1 MLLPLLF
8 AAQVAAQPTAQA
20 TTDWPQTR
28 AERSGYT
35 ATSSYDD
42 VIAYLDALQRKAG
55 DRMRVGTYGTTTEGR
70 PMPYVIASRPL
81 VSTPAEAKRLRRPVV
96 FVQGNIHAGEVE
108 GKEALQALLR
118 DLLQRNGPGI
128 LDSIVLIAAPIY
140 NADGNERWGPQA
152 RQRGSQQGPELVG
165 QRPNAQGFDLNRDYV
180 KAEAPETR
188 ASLALF
194 NAWDPDVIVDL
205 HTTNGSYHGYALTY
219 SASLH
224 PAGDLPQATFGA
236 QFARDTLLPLIRR
249 RVQQRHGYATFDY
262 GNFRSSGRGGGPGA
276 GPDTMPTIWE
286 TYDHRQ
292 RFGTNYYALRG
303 RVSILSEAY
312 SHDPFERRVKSTYAF
327 VRELL
332 SAVAERG
339 PTILA
344 MIERSDRA
352 AATGALPPIP
362 VRGELTKSPK
372 RLPIAHEIV
381 VRTGDSVQHEAG
393 MPRGTQRTGRF
404 KNTVMDVYDRF
415 DPSRIVTPPAAY
427 LLPATAGD
435 IVAQL
440 RLHGVQVEQL
450 RAPLRAAG
458 ETFRVDS
465 VAKAPRPFQGHQEV
479 LLEGTW
485 TPGSVEAP
493 AGAYLV
499 RTTQSLGALAVLLLE
514 PESDDGLGTWNFFD
528 RWVTVGQPHPV
539 RRVREPVAIPT
550 RILP

>member
-1 MLLPLLF
+1 MLLPVLL
-8 AAQVAAQPTAQA
+8 AAQLAAQPAQ
-20 TTDWPQTR
+20 DWPQTR
-28 AERSGYT
+28 PERTNYT
-35 ATSSYDD
+35 ATSTYDD
-42 VIAYLDALQRKAG
+42 VIAFLDALQAKAG
-55 DRMRVGTYGTTTEGR
+55 DRIRVGHYGTTNEGR

-81 VSTPAEAKRLRRPVV
+81 ISTPAEAKRLRRPVI

-118 DLLQRNGPGI
+118 DLVRSSGPGI

-152 RQRGSQQGPELVG
+152 RQRGSQNGPAMVG
-165 QRPNAQGFDLNRDYV
+165 QRPNAQDLDLNRDYI

-224 PAGDLPQATFGA
+224 PAGNLPTATFGS

-249 RVQQRHGYATFDY
+249 RVQQRHNFAIFDY
-262 GNFRSSGRGGGPGA
+262 GNFRSTGRSGGPGA

-303 RVSILSEAY
+303 RISILSEAY
-312 SHDPFERRVKSTYAF
+312 SHDPFEKRVKATYAF
-327 VRELL
+327 TREVL

-344 MIERSDRA
+344 MIDRSDRA
-352 AATGALPPIP
+352 AATGTLPPIP
-362 VRGELTKSPK
+362 IRAALMNTPK
-372 RLPIAHEIV
+372 RLPITYEILE
-381 VRTGDSVQHEAG
+381 RTGDTVQTEAG
-393 MPRGTQRTGRF
+393 VPRGTRRTGRF
-404 KNTVMDVYDRF
+404 KTATMDVYDQFNATRT
-415 DPSRIVTPPAAY
+415 ITPPVAY
-427 LLPATAGD
+427 VLPASAD
-435 IVAQL
+435 SVIARL
-440 RLHGVQVEQL
+440 RTHGVIVEQL
-450 RAPLRAAG
+450 RAPWRGAG
-458 ETFRVDS
+458 ETFTVDS
-465 VAKAPRPFQGHQEV
+465 IAKAGRPFQGHQEV
-479 LLEGTW
+479 LLEGKW
-485 TPGSVEAP
+485 TAGTIEAP

-499 RTTQSLGALAVLLLE
+499 RTNQQLGVLAVLLLE

-528 RWVTVGQPHPV
+528 RWLTKGQPHPV
-539 RRVREPVAIPT
+539 LRVRTAVTVPA

>member
-1 MLLPLLF
+1 MISALLLAL
-8 AAQVAAQPTAQA
+8 QVGAQPPA
-20 TTDWPQTR
+20 DWPQTR
-28 AERSGYT
+28 AERSNYT
-35 ATSSYDD
+35 ATSTYDD
-42 VIAYLDALQRKAG
+42 VIAYLDALQAKAG
-55 DRMRVGTYGTTTEGR
+55 DRMRVGTYGVTSEGR

-81 VSTPAEAKRLRRPVV
+81 VTSPADARRLGRPIV

-118 DLLQRNGPGI
+118 DLLQRSGPGI

-140 NADGNERWGPQA
+140 NADGNEKWGPQA

-165 QRPNAQGFDLNRDYV
+165 QRPNAQGYDLNRDYI

-224 PAGDLPQATFGA
+224 PAGDLPGATFGA

-249 RVQQRHGYATFDY
+249 RVQQRHGFATFDY
-262 GNFRSSGRGGGPGA
+262 GNFRATGGGGRGA
-276 GPDTMPTIWE
+276 APDTAPQIWE

-303 RVSILSEAY
+303 RLSILSEAY

-344 MIERSDRA
+344 MVQRSDRA
-352 AATGALPPIP
+352 AAEGRLPKIP

-372 RLPIAHEIV
+372 RLPVVHEILE
-381 VRTGDSVQHEAG
+381 RTGDTLQTEAG
-393 MPRGTQRTGRF
+393 LPRGLRRTGRY
-404 KNTVMDVYDRF
+404 KTSTMAVYDRF
-415 DPSRIVTPPAAY
+415 DPLRFVSPPQAY
-427 LLPATAGD
+427 LLPPTAQS

-450 RAPLRAAG
+450 RAPLRVAG

-465 VAKAPRPFQGHQEV
+465 IAKARAPFQGHQEV

-485 TPGSVEAP
+485 STGTIDAP

-499 RTTQSLGALAVLLLE
+499 RTTQSLGVLAVLLLE

-528 RWVTVGQPHPV
+528 RWLEVGKPHPV
-539 RRVREPVAIPT
+539 QRVRAPVTVPS

>member
-1 MLLPLLF
+1 MLLPVLL
-8 AAQVAAQPTAQA
+8 AAQLAAQPTQEL
-20 TTDWPQTR
+20 PRTR
-28 AERSGYT
+28 AEQSNYT
-35 ATSSYDD
+35 ATSSYED
-42 VIAYLDALQRKAG
+42 VITFLDALQAKAG
-55 DRMRVGTYGTTTEGR
+55 DRIRVGHYGTTNEGR

-81 VSTPAEAKRLRRPVV
+81 VASPAEAKRLRRPVI

-118 DLLQRNGPGI
+118 DLIASNGPGI

-152 RQRGSQQGPELVG
+152 RQRGSQNGPAIVG
-165 QRPNAQGFDLNRDYV
+165 QRPNAQDLDLNRDYI

-224 PAGDLPQATFGA
+224 PAGNLPTATFGS

-249 RVQQRHGYATFDY
+249 RVQQRHNYAIFDY
-262 GNFRSSGRGGGPGA
+262 GNFRSAGRGGGPGA

-303 RVSILSEAY
+303 RIGILSEAY
-312 SHDPFERRVKSTYAF
+312 SHDPFEKRVKATYAF
-327 VRELL
+327 VREVL

-344 MIERSDRA
+344 MAERSDRA
-352 AATGALPPIP
+352 AATGSLPNIP
-362 VRGELTKSPK
+362 VRAALMKTPK
-372 RLPIAHEIV
+372 RLPISYEILE
-381 VRTGDSVQHEAG
+381 RTGDTLVTEPG
-393 MPRGTQRTGRF
+393 VPRGTRRTGRF
-404 KNTVMDVYDRF
+404 KTATMDVYDQFESTRT
-415 DPSRIVTPPAAY
+415 VTPPMAY
-427 LLPATAGD
+427 LIPATADLVIGR
-435 IVAQL
+435 L
-440 RLHGVQVEQL
+440 RMHGVVVEQL
-450 RAPLRAAG
+450 RAPLRVAG
-458 ETFRVDS
+458 ETFTVDS
-465 VAKAPRPFQGHQEV
+465 IAKAARPFQGHQE
-479 LLEGTW
+479 LLVEGRW
-485 TPGSVEAP
+485 TAGTVAAP

-499 RTTQSLGALAVLLLE
+499 RTNQPLGVLAVLLLE

-528 RWVTVGQPHPV
+528 RWLTIGQPHPV
-539 RRVREPVAIPT
+539 LRVRAPVTAPA